1 MRRRNFIT
9 LLGSAAAWNDV
20 ANLVSEVT
28 DNKTLEKSERKK
40 RQVKNAHKKSE
51 RAKVLKLAQRQAG
64 RSSGQNIT
72 RDGGRVISHFLRMSF
87 SELTL
92 SASHLDARSRIA
104 ASWQQGTMLDV
115 SPR

>member
-51 RAKVLKLAQRQAG
+51 RAKVLKLAQRQVG
-64 RSSGQNIT
+64 PVVRSEHHPRRRRG
-72 RDGGRVISHFLRMSF
+72 DLSF
-87 SELTL
+87 PPHVLF
-92 SASHLDARSRIA
+92 
-104 ASWQQGTMLDV
+104 
-115 SPR
+115 